1 MSLKMKNTGIEIEIS
16 PELKEIIQESV
27 KLYGLMCRYHETDEG
42 EDKTDG
48 SPMLQAV
55 NGMCD
60 VIRHLS
66 DKAGDNLCSLM
77 INEAWRLAY
86 SKKND

>member
-1 MSLKMKNTGIEIEIS
+1 MKNTGIEIEIS

-55 NGMCD
+55 NCMND
-60 VIRHLS
+60 VLRHLA
-66 DKAGDNLCSLM
+66 DRAGDDFFSQM
-77 INEAWRLAY
+77 VNEAWRLAY

>member
-1 MSLKMKNTGIEIEIS
+1 MEQEKIEIS
-16 PELKEIIQESV
+16 PELKEIINESV
-27 KLYGLMCRYHETDEG
+27 NLYGLMCRYHETDEG
-42 EDKTDG
+42 SDTIGEK
-48 SPMLQAV
+48 PMLQAV

-66 DKAGDNLCSLM
+66 DKAGDNLCNLM